1 LQPLTLWVKS
11 LQIAPAVVGRL
22 NYKPVR
28 NLVADLVAFA
38 SDLVEPYTRE
48 MMGNATTKS
57 PNKMAKES

>member
-1 LQPLTLWVKS
+1 
-11 LQIAPAVVGRL
+11 VGRL

-57 PNKMAKES
+57 ASKMAKER

>member
-1 LQPLTLWVKS
+1 
-11 LQIAPAVVGRL
+11 VGRL

-28 NLVADLVAFA
+28 NLVADLVAYS

-57 PNKMAKES
+57 AGKIAEES

>member
-1 LQPLTLWVKS
+1 
-11 LQIAPAVVGRL
+11 VGRL

-48 MMGNATTKS
+48 MMGNGTTKS
-57 PNKMAKES
+57 AKKIVK